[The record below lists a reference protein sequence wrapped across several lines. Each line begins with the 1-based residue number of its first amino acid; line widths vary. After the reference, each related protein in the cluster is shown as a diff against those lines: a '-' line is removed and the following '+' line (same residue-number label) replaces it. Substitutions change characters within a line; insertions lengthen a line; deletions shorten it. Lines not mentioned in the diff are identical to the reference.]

1 MKFFRTAGAVV
12 TAAVLLVC
20 VPGSA
25 SAQPAGI
32 RVLNYNI
39 HTGIGADG
47 RLDLARTARAILD
60 TGADVVGLEEVDQH
74 WAARSGY
81 ADQAAELAALTGM
94 HVFFAPIYDL
104 PAEQGRPDRRRY
116 GVAVLSRFPFLRT
129 ENHQLTRL
137 STVDPN
143 PVPAPAPGF
152 AEAEVRVHGERLH
165 IYVTHLDYRPDPAI
179 RRIQA
184 GETVRVL
191 DHDGARAKQVLL
203 GDFNAPPAAPELA
216 PLLRRVRDAG
226 PPDATYPA
234 VAPTA
239 KIDFVTTSGGFR
251 VRDAEVPVTRASD
264 HRPVLAALA
273 FC

>member
-1 MKFFRTAGAVV
+1 M
-12 TAAVLLVC
+12 AAVLAFTPV
-20 VPGSA
+20 SA
-25 SAQPAGI
+25 SAHPAAL

-47 RLDLARTARAILD
+47 KLDLARTARAILG

-74 WAARSGY
+74 FSARSGY
-81 ADQAAELAALTGM
+81 ADQAAELAARTGM

-104 PAEQGRPDRRRY
+104 PPEQGHHDRRRY

-152 AEAEVRVHGERLH
+152 AEAEVRVRGERLH
-165 IYVTHLDYRPDPAI
+165 VYATHLDYRPDPAI
-179 RRIQA
+179 RRIQVA
-184 GETVRVL
+184 ETVRVL
-191 DHDGARAKQVLL
+191 DHDGARAKQLLL
-203 GDFNAPPAAPELA
+203 GDFNATPAAPELA

-226 PPDATYPA
+226 PPDPTYPA
-234 VAPTA
+234 EAPTA

-251 VRDAEVPVTRASD
+251 VRDAEVPVTHASD
-264 HRPVLAALA
+264 HRPVLAALSVR
-273 FC
+273 